1 MRQVVLDTE
10 TTGLETELGHRII
23 EIGALEILDRQLTG
37 NKLHYYLN
45 PERAIDAGALEV
57 HGLTSEFLADKP
69 LFAGIACEFLEF
81 IDGAELVIHN
91 AAFDIG
97 FLDYELSMADPGLGG
112 VEDRARILDTLE
124 LARELHPGQ
133 RNNLDALC
141 KRYSIDNSNRTVH
154 GALLDAQL
162 LAEVYLA
169 MTGGQSSLGLQL
181 TEDHV
186 RTGEQQWD
194 VADAEVALTVLRAS
208 HEEMDQHAQ
217 RLEQIDKIS
226 DGNCLW
232 LQMGDN

>member
-1 MRQVVLDTE
+1 MRQIVLDTE

-23 EIGALEILDRQLTG
+23 EIGALEIIDRELTN

-45 PERAIDAGALEV
+45 PEREIDAGALEV

-69 LFAGIACEFLEF
+69 LFPGIAREFLEF

-91 AAFDIG
+91 AAFDLG
-97 FLDYELSMADPGLGG
+97 FLDYELSLADPGLGR
-112 VEDRARILDTLE
+112 VKDRARILDTLE

-141 KRYSIDNSNRTVH
+141 KRYAIDNSNRTVH

-169 MTGGQSSLGLQL
+169 MSGGQSSLGLQL
-181 TEDHV
+181 KEDHDENGSQEWHSAHDDIPLAV
-186 RTGEQQWD
+186 VSATAEELEQ
-194 VADAEVALTVLRAS
+194 
-208 HEEMDQHAQ
+208 HEQ
-217 RLEQIDKIS
+217 RLDQIDVIS
-226 DGNCLW
+226 GGKCLW
-232 LQMGDN
+232 RSMS